1 MRFAVPMLAA
11 VLALVAVLAVPP
23 ASAFGRQPTNLT
35 REQIRSLP
43 ITQRPNRPGHVYGN
57 TVRFFYHLGRGR

>member
-1 MRFAVPMLAA
+1 MRFAAPFLAA
-11 VLALVAVLAVPP
+11 VLAVVAILAAAPG
-23 ASAFGRQPTNLT
+23 SAFGQQRTSLT
-35 REQIRSLP
+35 PDQIRSMP